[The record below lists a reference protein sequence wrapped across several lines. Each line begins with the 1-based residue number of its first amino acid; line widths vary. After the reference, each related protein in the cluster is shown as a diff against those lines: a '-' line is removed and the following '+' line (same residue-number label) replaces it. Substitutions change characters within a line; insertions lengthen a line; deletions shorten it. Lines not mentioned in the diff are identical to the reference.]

1 MNFKKEREHYIKKL
15 NLTEEGAVFI
25 LDTILGFEQRRIC
38 FIHSIDEIKKIN
50 GLYNVK
56 CRTSAGSYWTSISDI
71 NSSGWIDGMTD
82 GQKRTSVWGDI
93 YHKIG
98 LRR

>member
-1 MNFKKEREHYIKKL
+1 MNFKKEREHYIRKL
-15 NLTEEGAVFI
+15 NLTEEGALFI

-38 FIHSIDEIKKIN
+38 FIHSIDEIKKSH
-50 GLYNVK
+50 GLYSVR
-56 CRTSAGSYWTSISDI
+56 CRTSAGNYWTSISDI
-71 NSSGWIDGMTD
+71 NSSGWLKGMTNAE
-82 GQKRTSVWGDI
+82 KRSSVFGDI